1 MRSNEMISTKS
12 IKKKI
17 SNQRNALNDTFRIE
31 SSNSQSIKRDRKKSK
46 KFFAEINF
54 VIDSDF
60 CFFINHANES
70 IDDHFNRSIN
80 DSNCFLIKNS
90 FHSFQF
96 IDSKQKKI
104 SDLLKKKIFE
114 FVNERDVSSDIRVFN
129 ARFVNEI
136 RNENTKKTYE
146 KSQLIIQTY
155 NDSKKIKFSFNHQSF
170 NEWINVWFYA
180 LSSWS
185 KIIWSNYIFKI

>member
-1 MRSNEMISTKS
+1 MITKKIRFQTIQIKSIKITLIWSNEIISAKL

-31 SSNSQSIKRDRKKSK
+31 SSNLQSIKRDWKKSK
-46 KFFAEINF
+46 IFFIEINF

-60 CFFINHANES
+60 CFFVNYANKSINDYFNQS
-70 IDDHFNRSIN
+70 ID

-104 SDLLKKKIFE
+104 SDLLKKKFLNLSI
-114 FVNERDVSSDIRVFN
+114 N
-129 ARFVNEI
+129 AMC
-136 RNENTKKTYE
+136 Y
-146 KSQLIIQTY
+146 
-155 NDSKKIKFSFNHQSF
+155 
-170 NEWINVWFYA
+170 
-180 LSSWS
+180 
-185 KIIWSNYIFKI
+185 